1 MKNIHNLEQLKDF
14 MKSRAYWADEWSIS
28 KIEKILNIKFVIF
41 SEEAFEIGD
50 YSNILQCGQ
59 LNDDEVLF
67 EPTHYMLLSYT
78 GDHYKLIQYK
88 DKGTFTFDELLVSIK
103 DLIKDKCLERDAGP
117 WYIIPQFRQYK
128 TGGLPEV
135 EPELYDD
142 DIVFQFYQKSDN
154 KPLPGKGVGE
164 QIPADQVREFI
175 DLSKIKDWRRKLS
188 NLWDGDTFELDG
200 KKWKSVEHFYQ
211 ASKFKE
217 NNYDFY
223 REFSLDSKSKISD
236 DLVLAKAAGSAS
248 GKHKEEQIRD
258 KSIPIDPN
266 FEKIKKDVLIA
277 AQTAKFQQNPE
288 LLGLLRKTKN
298 AKLQHYLRGAQPIVF
313 TDLMKIRNRLS

>member
-1 MKNIHNLEQLKDF
+1 MENIHNLEQLKDF

-28 KIEKILNIKFVIF
+28 KMEKILNIKFVIF
-41 SEEAFEIGD
+41 SEEAYEIGD

-67 EPTHYMLLSYT
+67 EPTHYILLSYT

-88 DKGTFTFDELLVSIK
+88 DKGAFTFAELSIFIK

-117 WYIIPQFRQYK
+117 WYIIPEFKQYK
-128 TGGLPEV
+128 RIVLPEI
-135 EPELYDD
+135 EPDLYDD
-142 DIVFQFYQKSDN
+142 DIIFQFYHKSDH

-164 QIPADQVREFI
+164 EIPEDQVREFI

-188 NLWDGDTFELDG
+188 KFWDGDTFELDG

-248 GKHKEEQIRD
+248 GKHKEEQLRD
-258 KSIPIDPN
+258 QSIPIDPN
-266 FEKIKKDVLIA
+266 FEKMKKDVLIV
-277 AQTAKFQQNPE
+277 AQTAKFEQNPE
-288 LLGLLRKTKN
+288 LLDLLRKTKN
-298 AKLQHYLRGAQPIVF
+298 AKLVHFVRGSPPVVF
-313 TDLMKIRNRLS
+313 SDLMQIRKRIS